1 MEIQYDRY
9 EEYIKGSF
17 DSKLNQLT
25 GFKDTFNEFLFKIT
39 SQADEV
45 FLKVCFRLHGIE
57 HSSFLNA
64 VGSKSMV
71 VVKLRDTSQPNSVTK
86 RDVMKNIDLVEL
98 NLKVSQVK
106 QIKDGSLSIS
116 FEDSEGA
123 NNIKKIVCE
132 KLSSE
137 YRELLHRSFSLRR
150 SRNSWT

>member
-1 MEIQYDRY
+1 M
-9 EEYIKGSF
+9 
-17 DSKLNQLT
+17 
-25 GFKDTFNEFLFKIT
+25 
-39 SQADEV
+39 
-45 FLKVCFRLHGIE
+45 
-57 HSSFLNA
+57 NA